1 MFNAKRNFLKILRDL
16 QKKKNNFKACHTI
29 MNIRKIIFKINF
41 SVFLSQ
47 ILGKLINY
55 LYCIKKKNSMIFIPV
70 DRDFFNNPVKTSV
83 YSKICNNAK
92 KFERKVFIL
101 KQWLTN

>member
-1 MFNAKRNFLKILRDL
+1 
-16 QKKKNNFKACHTI
+16 
-29 MNIRKIIFKINF
+29 MNIRKIILIINF
-41 SVFLSQ
+41 SFFFLSQ

-70 DRDFFNNPVKTSV
+70 DRDFFINLVKTSV
-83 YSKICNNAK
+83 YSKTCNNAK

-101 KQWLTN
+101 RQWLTN